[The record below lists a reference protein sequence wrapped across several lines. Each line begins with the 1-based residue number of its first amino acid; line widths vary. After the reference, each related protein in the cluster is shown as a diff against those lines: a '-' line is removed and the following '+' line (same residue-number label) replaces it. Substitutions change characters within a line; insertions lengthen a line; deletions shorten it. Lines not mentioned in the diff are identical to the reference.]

1 MRGQSSPYKAV
12 LANGLSRD
20 FLSAFDESTLDGIIE
35 SFVASSDWP
44 VIEQAIRVD
53 LSLDVREQARKI
65 SAETLLIA
73 AKYDQ
78 VVPSVYSEELGNLI
92 VGSKRLEIHSG

>member
-1 MRGQSSPYKAV
+1 
-12 LANGLSRD
+12 
-20 FLSAFDESTLDGIIE
+20 
-35 SFVASSDWP
+35 
-44 VIEQAIRVD
+44 
-53 LSLDVREQARKI
+53 VREQARKI

-92 VGSKRLEIHSG
+92 PRSKRLEMHSGHLSFLEKPLELTSALLGFYQEST